1 MTNFQ
6 VYRKTISYS
15 ALGFLVDLF
24 AMALLGGLT
33 AGGFLIFNQQTD
45 KALIGMAVGFAIG
58 VVLAILISVFIS
70 NRIKAA
76 QIAMMVKGV
85 TEGNLPEHTFSEGF
99 KEIRGRFGKITAF
112 YFITSA
118 IKGVFRQLG
127 RAINRL
133 GTALGGDVGNSITS
147 VINSAVETIIAYLC
161 DCCLGWILYRKDEN
175 AFKAGCEGAVI
186 FFKHGKTFARNAG
199 RIFGMGLLSLILVG
213 GGVFGLSY
221 IIYAQFPSM
230 FEVLR
235 VEIAEAFNRGGEVMP
250 EALNSVRN
258 LELIFAGATSL
269 ILWSTIHSVLFR
281 PFILVG
287 VLRNYMEAGLKDVPT
302 EADFAELDK
311 KSPRFA
317 RLHSKVE

>member
-6 VYRKTISYS
+6 VYRKTLSYS
-15 ALGFLVDLF
+15 ALGFLVDFL
-24 AMALLGGLT
+24 AMVLLGGLT
-33 AGGFLIFNQQTD
+33 AGGFFIFNQSTD

-58 VVLAILISVFIS
+58 VVLAILISIFVS

-112 YFITSA
+112 YFITNA

-133 GTALGGDVGNSITS
+133 GTALGGDVGNGITS
-147 VINSAVETIIAYLC
+147 VINSAIETIIAYLC

-199 RIFGMGLLSLILVG
+199 RIFGMGLLSLILAG

-221 IIYAQFPSM
+221 IIFAQFPGV
-230 FEVLR
+230 FEALR
-235 VEIAEAFNRGGEVMP
+235 MEIAEAFVRGGETIP
-250 EALNSVRN
+250 EALNSVMN
-258 LELIFAGATSL
+258 LELIFAGAVAL
-269 ILWSTIHSVLFR
+269 ILWTTIHSVLVR

-287 VLRNYMEAGLKDVPT
+287 VLRNFMAAGLKNKPQ
-302 EADFAELDK
+302 EGDFAVLDSR
-311 KSPRFA
+311 SPKFA
-317 RLHSKVE
+317 KLHNSI